1 MSSTETRRIFHAGET
16 LMYQGEEGNCAYIIE
31 EGRVEI
37 FMHQLDGSIQHIAT
51 RGPGTII
58 GEMAIISN
66 APRMATI
73 RAISACKVLE
83 ITREH
88 YNERLRNS
96 DPILQMVTKVIVA
109 RYQHMVF
116 HNPGLDNVLPVEFQ
130 ELEFMRQTDIIE
142 SVRITN
148 LFEDALKDHSVFLYY
163 QPIINLADGQV
174 SGMEALIRWHHPEHG
189 FISPS
194 VFIPIAEKS
203 GLITAT
209 NHWALAE
216 SCQTLRRL
224 LDELPSRGFDQF
236 PAISIN
242 FSGHDFAEP
251 DFCQRVMETLRSS
264 RIPPDKIKL
273 EITERLLI
281 QHRNETAQIL
291 QTFRNEGIQIALDDF
306 GTGYSSLSYLHDFPV
321 DIIKID
327 QRFIRNMV
335 HDKRKLDLVESI
347 IHLSQ
352 SLNLRIV
359 AEGVETRQQA
369 RLLREL
375 QCDYIQGYYYSPPL
389 PEEEVLPFLERWDPK
404 RVLE

>member
-1 MSSTETRRIFHAGET
+1 
-16 LMYQGEEGNCAYIIE
+16 MYQGDEGNCAYIIE

-37 FMHQLDGSIQHIAT
+37 FMQRPDGSIQHIAT

-73 RAISACKVLE
+73 RAISTCKVME

-88 YNERLRNS
+88 YKERLKSS
-96 DPILQMVTKVIVA
+96 DPILQIVVKVIVA

-116 HNPGLDNVLPVEFQ
+116 NNPGLESAPPLEFQ
-130 ELEFMRQTDIIE
+130 ELELMSQTDLVE
-142 SVRITN
+142 SIKITN
-148 LFEDALKDHSVFLYY
+148 QFEDALKNHTVLLHY
-163 QPIINLADGQV
+163 QPMIDLHSGQI
-174 SGMEALIRWHHPEHG
+174 STMEALIRWNHPEHG

-209 NHWALAE
+209 NHWALVE

-224 LDELPSRGFDQF
+224 LDKLPHSALSSL

-251 DFCQRVMETLRSS
+251 DFCNRVLNTIRGAGIS
-264 RIPPDKIKL
+264 PDQIKL

-281 QHRNETAQIL
+281 QHRNPTARIL
-291 QTFRNEGIQIALDDF
+291 QTFRDAGIQIALDDF

-321 DIIKID
+321 DILKID

-347 IHLSQ
+347 ISLSK
-352 SLNLRIV
+352 SLNLSIV

-375 QCDYIQGYYYSPPL
+375 QCDYIQGYYYSPPI
-389 PEEEVLPFLERWDPK
+389 PEGEILAFLEQWDPQ
-404 RVLE
+404 RILE